1 LGKAGIEAAILM
13 RALLL
18 LFAALATGPAWGK
31 GTLVVVGGGL
41 SADNTLVYR
50 AFIDKAEGGKIAII
64 PSASGE
70 PQASLDAFA
79 ANLVRYGVD
88 GSRIIQIK
96 LAEIDDPETS
106 VDEAAWAGNASDAG
120 EIAKIQTARAIWF
133 TGGDQARTMRLLAD
147 KGKDTPMLAA
157 IRKRLKSG
165 VVIGGTSAGAATM
178 GTGMI
183 VCGDPTRA
191 SEPVSGN
198 PNDCAADEGRSEP
211 LVLGKGLGFLAGY
224 VVDQHF
230 SQRARLPR
238 LLRATMC
245 GAGRGIGID
254 EDTAIIVN
262 LDTRRAFIIG
272 KGSVTA
278 IENRNRL
285 ASCDGGSA
293 MFGLSV
299 YRSGQKLLLLK

>member
-1 LGKAGIEAAILM
+1 M

-18 LFAALATGPAWGK
+18 LFAALAAGPAWGK
-31 GTLVVVGGGL
+31 GTLVIVGGGL
-41 SADNTLVYR
+41 SADNAEIYR
-50 AFIDKAEGGKIAII
+50 TFIDKAEGGKIAII

-88 GSRIIQIK
+88 PSRIILIK
-96 LAEIDDPETS
+96 LAEIDDPATS

-120 EIAKIQTARAIWF
+120 EVAKIQTASTIWF

-147 KGKDTPMLAA
+147 NGKDSPMLAA
-157 IRKRLKSG
+157 IRKRLMSG
-165 VVIGGTSAGAATM
+165 AVVGGTSAGAAIM

-183 VCGDPTRA
+183 MCGDPARA
-191 SEPVSGN
+191 SEPVSRN
-198 PNDCAADEGRSEP
+198 PGDCASEEGRSEP
-211 LVLGKGLGFLAGY
+211 LVLGAGLGFLAGY

-238 LLRATMC
+238 LLRATIC

-262 LDTRRAFIIG
+262 LDTRRASIIG

-278 IENRNRL
+278 VANKNRL

-293 MFGLSV
+293 MFALNV
-299 YRSGQKLLLLK
+299 YRRGQKFRLLK